1 MKKSCNNFKIWK
13 IIESNCKILCISIF
27 FFFLVILMYS
37 SSLLFY
43 IFNNLCFLLTPL
55 KNNPRV
61 AIGFGTIFGGVYKGS
76 FRIDFLGFG
85 SYFSVCFF
93 FFWLY
98 FLVIFS
104 EVLGIFLCWFFG
116 WGSMWL
122 QWVFFSRF
130 QVWFT
135 KDNLMVSMRFFVV
148 EFLGNLLGCLGVF
161 CELFRK
167 KMMRVGWDGDMQR
180 MKLGWDGVTEEKWES
195 RERRLEKETSIEE
208 KKRN

>member
-1 MKKSCNNFKIWK
+1 MFLIDPPLK
-13 IIESNCKILCISIF
+13 IILESPLVLGLFLVVCTKEVLGLIFWVLEAIFLCV
-27 FFFLVILMYS
+27 FFFLVVFSGY
-37 SSLLFY
+37 FQW
-43 IFNNLCFLLTPL
+43 
-55 KNNPRV
+55 
-61 AIGFGTIFGGVYKGS
+61 GFG
-76 FRIDFLGFG
+76 
-85 SYFSVCFF
+85 YFSV
-93 FFWLY
+93 L
-98 FLVIFS
+98 IF
-104 EVLGIFLCWFFG
+104 WFFG